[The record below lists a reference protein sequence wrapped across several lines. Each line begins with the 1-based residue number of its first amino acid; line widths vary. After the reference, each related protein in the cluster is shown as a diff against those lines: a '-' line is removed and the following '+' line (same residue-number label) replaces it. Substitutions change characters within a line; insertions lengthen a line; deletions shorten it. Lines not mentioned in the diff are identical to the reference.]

1 MRRLFLLLIL
11 SVVLVACSS
20 IECPIENTV
29 AVNYAVMKY
38 QNGEEVADTLND
50 TLWVWSRR
58 ADGDDTLLYNRG
70 VNVRSFSL
78 PTSYQGPQDT
88 LIFLTVDTLQNY
100 DVDTVWISKEDIL
113 LNYMNTIALGQ
124 SIYGVQAASEA
135 FLECG
140 EKRKAAVCPHGNAAD
155 GAGFRGTTFVCK
167 VGETKLDSFRIV
179 F

>member
-58 ADGDDTLLYNRG
+58 SDGDDTLLYNRG

-100 DVDTVWISKEDIL
+100 DVDTVWISKEDIPHFEPVDCAVR
-113 LNYMNTIALGQ
+113 YFHKITDVRSTHEAIDTIIINN
-124 SIYGVQAASEA
+124 SSVTY
-135 FLECG
+135 
-140 EKRKAAVCPHGNAAD
+140 
-155 GAGFRGTTFVCK
+155 
-167 VGETKLDSFRIV
+167 DSSVKHLYIHFKK
-179 F
+179 

>member
-58 ADGDDTLLYNRG
+58 SDGDDTLLYNRG

-78 PTSYQGPQDT
+78 PASYQGPQDT
-88 LIFLTVDTLQNY
+88 LIFLTVDTLQNF
-100 DVDTVWISKEDIL
+100 DVDTVWISKEDIPHFESVDCAVR
-113 LNYMNTIALGQ
+113 YFHKITDVRSTHEAIDTIIINN
-124 SIYGVQAASEA
+124 SSVTY
-135 FLECG
+135 
-140 EKRKAAVCPHGNAAD
+140 
-155 GAGFRGTTFVCK
+155 
-167 VGETKLDSFRIV
+167 DSSVKHLYIHFKK
-179 F
+179 

>member
-70 VNVRSFSL
+70 VNVRSFNL

-88 LIFLTVDTLQNY
+88 LIFLTVDTLQNF
-100 DVDTVWISKEDIL
+100 DVDTVWIRKEDIPHFESVDCAVR
-113 LNYMNTIALGQ
+113 YFHKITDVRSTHEAIDTIIINN
-124 SIYGVQAASEA
+124 SSVTY
-135 FLECG
+135 
-140 EKRKAAVCPHGNAAD
+140 
-155 GAGFRGTTFVCK
+155 
-167 VGETKLDSFRIV
+167 DSSVKHLYIHFKK
-179 F
+179 

>member
-58 ADGDDTLLYNRG
+58 SDGDDTLLYNRG

-78 PTSYQGPQDT
+78 PASYQGPQDT

-100 DVDTVWISKEDIL
+100 DVDTVWISKEDIPHFESVDCAVR
-113 LNYMNTIALGQ
+113 YFHKITDVRSTHEAIDTIIINN
-124 SIYGVQAASEA
+124 SSVTY
-135 FLECG
+135 
-140 EKRKAAVCPHGNAAD
+140 
-155 GAGFRGTTFVCK
+155 
-167 VGETKLDSFRIV
+167 DSSVKHLYIHFKK
-179 F
+179 

>member
-29 AVNYAVMKY
+29 AVNYAVMRY

-88 LIFLTVDTLQNY
+88 LIFLTVDTLQNFG
-100 DVDTVWISKEDIL
+100 VDTVWISKEDIPHFESVDCAVR
-113 LNYMNTIALGQ
+113 YFHKITDVRSTHEAIDTIIINN
-124 SIYGVQAASEA
+124 SSVTY
-135 FLECG
+135 
-140 EKRKAAVCPHGNAAD
+140 
-155 GAGFRGTTFVCK
+155 
-167 VGETKLDSFRIV
+167 DSSVKHLYIHFKK
-179 F
+179 

>member
-29 AVNYAVMKY
+29 AVNYSVMRY

-78 PTSYQGPQDT
+78 PASYQGPQDT
-88 LIFLTVDTLQNY
+88 LIFLTVDTLQNF
-100 DVDTVWISKEDIL
+100 DVDTVWISKEDIPHFESVDCAVR
-113 LNYMNTIALGQ
+113 YFHKITDVRSTHEAIDTIIINN
-124 SIYGVQAASEA
+124 SSVTY
-135 FLECG
+135 
-140 EKRKAAVCPHGNAAD
+140 
-155 GAGFRGTTFVCK
+155 
-167 VGETKLDSFRIV
+167 DSSVKHLYIHFKK
-179 F
+179 